1 MNTIFKKTSLEENR
15 RRMFLITFPQVL
27 LIVVLLGL
35 LVLLVRTCI
44 KFTKGPLSTTA
55 LKQQL
60 LQLQS
65 KFVSSALINPEVER
79 KEMEILQNKI
89 KTSSDQLAIS
99 GDKDLQ
105 ELFASNRKY
114 IQSIIGDVNLTN
126 RSSWIKFKE
135 LMFGFGDFYFHA

>member
-35 LVLLVRTCI
+35 LVLLVRTCV

-89 KTSSDQLAIS
+89 KTSSDQLTIS

-114 IQSIIGDVNLTN
+114 IQSIMGDVNLTN

>member
-1 MNTIFKKTSLEENR
+1 MNTIFKKASLEENR
-15 RRMFLITFPQVL
+15 RRMFLITFPQIL

-89 KTSSDQLAIS
+89 KTSSDQLTIS

-114 IQSIIGDVNLTN
+114 IQSIMGDVNLTN

>member
-15 RRMFLITFPQVL
+15 RRMFLITFPQIL

-89 KTSSDQLAIS
+89 KTSSDQLTIS

-114 IQSIIGDVNLTN
+114 IQSIMGDVNLTN

-135 LMFGFGDFYFHA
+135 LMFGFGDFYFHV

>member
-15 RRMFLITFPQVL
+15 RRMFLITFPQIL

-89 KTSSDQLAIS
+89 KTSSDQLTIS

-114 IQSIIGDVNLTN
+114 IQSIMGDMNLTN

>member
-15 RRMFLITFPQVL
+15 RRMFLITFPQIL

-89 KTSSDQLAIS
+89 KTSSDQLTIS

-114 IQSIIGDVNLTN
+114 IQSIMGDVNLTN

>member
-1 MNTIFKKTSLEENR
+1 MEENR
-15 RRMFLITFPQVL
+15 RRMFLITFPQIL

-89 KTSSDQLAIS
+89 KTSSDQLTIS

-114 IQSIIGDVNLTN
+114 IQSIMGDVNLTN

>member
-1 MNTIFKKTSLEENR
+1 MEENR

-114 IQSIIGDVNLTN
+114 IQSIMGDVNLTN

-135 LMFGFGDFYFHA
+135 LMFGFGDFYFHV